1 MKLKIVDIITNLGLV
16 TTDGGPLD
24 YGPWEEVKVVVGN
37 ARTGQAVTV
46 SNTEYE
52 AWHTP
57 LEAWRATDWVKFD
70 KWLPDQE
77 LEGSTDMGR
86 LFIQAIEKFNELN
99 RGEAETKQSSV
110 SNGDSPVLKEKNN
123 D

>member
-1 MKLKIVDIITNLGLV
+1 MKLKIVDIIANLDLV

-37 ARTGQAVTV
+37 ARTGQAVTI

-52 AWHTP
+52 AWYAP
-57 LEAWRATDWVKFD
+57 VEAWQVPDWAKFT

-77 LEGSTDMGR
+77 LEGSADMGR
-86 LFIQAIEKFNELN
+86 LFIQAIETFNELN
-99 RGEAETKQSSV
+99 S
-110 SNGDSPVLKEKNN
+110 KEVGI
-123 D
+123 

>member
-1 MKLKIVDIITNLGLV
+1 MKLKIVDIIANPDLV
-16 TTDGGPLD
+16 HMDEDPLD

-37 ARTGQAVTV
+37 ARTGKAVTV

-52 AWHTP
+52 AWYEP
-57 LEAWRATDWVKFD
+57 VEAWQVPDWAKFTDW
-70 KWLPDQE
+70 LEDQE
-77 LEGSTDMGR
+77 LEGSTDMGA

-99 RGEAETKQSSV
+99 
-110 SNGDSPVLKEKNN
+110 KEKDN